1 MSTKIND
8 IEAKKRQLIKKK
20 RRNRLKRRLIVVVF
34 VLACTGIIFTV
45 LKAPFFNIQSI
56 MCVGQQVMTEE
67 EIIKIA
73 QAETGK
79 NIFSTNVKA
88 MKHRLAQEP
97 KIAESNVRRLY
108 PNKIKIWV
116 REAKAV
122 AVLESSGQW
131 IFVDKAGKVINVAS
145 KNDTGEIENIAVL
158 LEFEP
163 ASTKLGESIVDPENQ
178 THKKTIECINVLDK
192 LGMIESTTSISA
204 TDISDIKIDY
214 DKRLYIML
222 GGYEQMEYK
231 LTFIKKVI
239 TENLSKYERANLDY
253 RGKKL
258 YVGPRI
264 EEEPEEKSENT
275 DEENVEEEQT
285 KSGTETETQNESP
298 SENNE
303 QVKPEAN

>member
-1 MSTKIND
+1 MDTRLSDN
-8 IEAKKRQLIKKK
+8 EAKKRELIKKR

-34 VLACTGIIFTV
+34 VLVCTGIIFTV

-56 MCVGQQVMTEE
+56 MCVGQQKMSEE

-73 QAETGK
+73 EAETGK

-88 MKHRLAQEP
+88 MKHRLSEEP

-108 PNKIKIWV
+108 PNRIKIWV

-131 IFVDKAGKVINVAS
+131 VFVDNAGKIINVAA
-145 KNDTGEIENIAVL
+145 KNDTGKIEDIAVL
-158 LEFEP
+158 LGFEP
-163 ASTKLGESIVDPENQ
+163 ASTKLGENIVDPDNQ
-178 THKKTIECINVLDK
+178 THKKLIECINVLDK
-192 LGMIESTTSISA
+192 LEMIDKTTSILAS
-204 TDISDIKIDY
+204 DISDIRIDY

-239 TENLSKYERANLDY
+239 AENLSKYERASLDY
-253 RGKKL
+253 RGKRL

-264 EEEPEEKSENT
+264 EEEPKEKAEKTN
-275 DEENVEEEQT
+275 EENVEEEQT
-285 KSGTETETQNESP
+285 KSGAETETQNESL
-298 SENNE
+298 SGNDE
-303 QVKPEAN
+303 

>member
-1 MSTKIND
+1 MNTKVND
-8 IEAKKRQLIKKK
+8 IEAKKRELIKKR
-20 RRNRLKRRLIVVVF
+20 RRNRLKRRFIVF
-34 VLACTGIIFTV
+34 VFILVCTGIIFTV

-73 QAETGK
+73 EAEIGK

-88 MKHRLAQEP
+88 MKHRLASEP

-116 REAKAV
+116 REAKTV
-122 AVLESSGQW
+122 ASLESGGQW
-131 IFVDKAGKVINVAS
+131 IFVDKAGKVINVID
-145 KNDTGEIENIAVL
+145 KTEGEKLEDIAVL
-158 LEFEP
+158 LDFEP

-178 THKKTIECINVLDK
+178 THKKAIECLNMLDK
-192 LGMIESTTSISA
+192 LELIDKTTSIST
-204 TDISDIKIDY
+204 TDISDIRIDY

-253 RGKKL
+253 RGKRL
-258 YVGPRI
+258 YVGPRV
-264 EEEPEEKSENT
+264 EEEQHEEPANT
-275 DEENVEEEQT
+275 DEENADEQQEKPGEKAENKEE
-285 KSGTETETQNESP
+285 SSNGNE
-298 SENNE
+298 E
-303 QVKPEAN
+303 QVKVEDN